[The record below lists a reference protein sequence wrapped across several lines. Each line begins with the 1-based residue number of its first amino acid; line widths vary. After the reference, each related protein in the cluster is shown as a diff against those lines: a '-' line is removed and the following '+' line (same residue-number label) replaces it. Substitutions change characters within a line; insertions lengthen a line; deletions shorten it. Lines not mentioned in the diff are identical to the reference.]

1 MLYLAFSDGK
11 THRVFSPNAK
21 TEASCSSEL
30 DDCLLQLMY
39 MYETLALVW
48 LKYLQEKNSRS

>member
-1 MLYLAFSDGK
+1 MEK
-11 THRVFSPNAK
+11 THRVFSPNGK

-48 LKYLQEKNSRS
+48 LKYPQEKNSRS